1 MKKIL
6 HILISVM
13 IVSGGVLSSADAHSI
28 DELSN
33 TQNLSVSVHHDV
45 DTVPNNGEDSSK
57 DNYGGN
63 HEATHCGHGCAHSH
77 MLGQVTVN
85 SLMSVSGIDKRYSLD
100 RDVLIT
106 DVIFGLKRPPRI
118 FA

>member
-1 MKKIL
+1 MFVF
-6 HILISVM
+6 S
-13 IVSGGVLSSADAHSI
+13 GVLSSADAHSS

-33 TQNLSVSVHHDV
+33 TLNLSTSVHHDV
-45 DTVPNNGEDSSK
+45 NTASIDGEASSK
-57 DNYGGN
+57 DNHGGN
-63 HEATHCGHGCAHSH
+63 HEAAHCGHGCAHSH
-77 MLGQVTVN
+77 MFGQVALY

-106 DVIFGLKRPPRI
+106 DVTFGLKRPPRV

>member
-77 MLGQVTVN
+77 MLGQVTVH
-85 SLMSVSGIDKRYSLD
+85 SFLSISGIGKRYLLG

-106 DVIFGLKRPPRI
+106 DVVFGLKRPPRI